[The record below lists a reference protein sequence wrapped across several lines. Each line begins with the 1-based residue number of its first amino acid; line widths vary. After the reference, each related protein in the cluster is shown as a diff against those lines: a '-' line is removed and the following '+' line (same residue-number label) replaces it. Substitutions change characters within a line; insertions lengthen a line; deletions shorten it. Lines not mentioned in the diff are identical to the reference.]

1 MSVIDVDRGVE
12 HQNASSSPDATTVRR
27 IPLLIGLRQR
37 LLPHWTDQWPAV
49 VAKAR
54 NAHVLH
60 LGAGLKHIP
69 GAVTVDLNPDA
80 GADVAWNLDTLPWPF
95 PNDSFDAVVGLSII
109 EHLQDFLG
117 VMGEIHRVLK
127 PNGTAHILV
136 PHFSSAASFVDPT
149 HKQHL
154 SARSC
159 DYFIAGSDIGQ
170 EYGFYV
176 PFRFELV
183 RRYIHLQGL
192 FRYVPG
198 AEWAVSRFPAL
209 WEEYLCFV
217 VRGGGIFWELRAVK
231 R

>member
-1 MSVIDVDRGVE
+1 MPVTGVDPAVDLR
-12 HQNASSSPDATTVRR
+12 APPSPHERPAGRV
-27 IPLLIGLRQR
+27 PLLTALRQR
-37 LLPHWTDQWPAV
+37 LLPHWTDDWPAI
-49 VAKAR
+49 VAKAETGR
-54 NAHVLH
+54 VLH

-69 GAVTVDLNPDA
+69 GALTVDLNPET
-80 GADVAWNLDTLPWPF
+80 GADVTCDLDALPWPF
-95 PNDSFDAVVGLSII
+95 PDDSFDAVVGLSII
-109 EHLQDFLG
+109 EHLNDFLG
-117 VMGEIHRVLK
+117 IMGQIHRILR

-159 DYFIAGSDIGQ
+159 DYFLTGSEIGR

-183 RRYIHLQGL
+183 RRYVHLQGF
-192 FRYVPG
+192 FRYLPG
-198 AEWAVSRFPAL
+198 AEWMVSRFPTP

-217 VRGGGIFWELRAVK
+217 VRGGGVFWELRAVK
-231 R
+231 H